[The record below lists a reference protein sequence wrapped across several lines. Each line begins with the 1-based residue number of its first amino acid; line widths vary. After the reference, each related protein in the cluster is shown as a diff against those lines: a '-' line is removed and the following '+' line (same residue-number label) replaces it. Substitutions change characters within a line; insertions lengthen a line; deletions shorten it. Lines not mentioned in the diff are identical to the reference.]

1 MNNIFKFK
9 NIMIMVITN
18 FENVMMFKEREK
30 FLLFK
35 WNVFL
40 FFLSN
45 IFLLNN

>member
-30 FLLFK
+30 VL
-35 WNVFL
+35 
-40 FFLSN
+40 
-45 IFLLNN
+45 

>member
-30 FLLFK
+30 
-35 WNVFL
+35 VF
-40 FFLSN
+40 
-45 IFLLNN
+45 II